1 MPGSQMEIPSQKG
14 WASLPNAEDQK
25 IDTFQGGSGGGGG
38 QGRRRCIPVVLAV
51 LVIALVAVVAAGVVS
66 VQGSKNDSSNAV
78 PAAPP
83 SGDATIVDE
92 PSFSDTTAADNADG
106 QTTAQEPASEPAGT
120 SSAEEDSS
128 TNAAPAP
135 VPEAEFGSTEPGDGS
150 MAAFSLSM
158 SGYSLSIDQSM
169 SVPFSISFSGGS
181 VDFSASFSLR
191 RKERMLR
198 KESAKKLRR
207 TRRMTQRTA
216 HN

>member
-14 WASLPNAEDQK
+14 WSSLPNAEDQK
-25 IDTFQGGSGGGGG
+25 IDTLQGGSGGGGG
-38 QGRRRCIPVVLAV
+38 QGRRRCIPVVLAI
-51 LVIALVAVVAAGVVS
+51 LVIALIAVVAAGVVS
-66 VQGSKNDSSNAV
+66 VQGSKDDSSNAV

-83 SGDATIVDE
+83 SGDVTTVDD
-92 PSFSDTTAADNADG
+92 PSFSDNAAADTADE
-106 QTTAQEPASEPAGT
+106 QTTAQEPASEPA
-120 SSAEEDSS
+120 EEDS
-128 TNAAPAP
+128 TNAVPAP
-135 VPEAEFGSTEPGDGS
+135 VPEAEFGSTEPGDGP
-150 MAAFSLSM
+150 MADFSFSM
-158 SGYSLSIDQSM
+158 SDYSLSTDQSM

-207 TRRMTQRTA
+207 TRRMTQRTV

>member
-1 MPGSQMEIPSQKG
+1 MEIPSQKG

-106 QTTAQEPASEPAGT
+106 QTTAQEPASEPADT
-120 SSAEEDSS
+120 SSAEEDS

-158 SGYSLSIDQSM
+158 SDYSLSIDQSM

-207 TRRMTQRTA
+207 TRRMTQRSA